1 MDKVERLHATIAG
14 EEVDRVAV
22 SAWQHQPVD
31 DQSAETFAAATL
43 MFQRDFDFDFVKV
56 TPASSYCL
64 RDWGVNDSWCG
75 HPHGTREYGDPLI
88 QRAADWGELR
98 LQEPRDGQMGAVLRA
113 LDLIHLELGSAT
125 PFVQTIFSPLGQA
138 VNMAGAEG
146 FLSQLRQH
154 PDMVRVGLEII
165 TEQTLRFIECARETG
180 ISGVFYALQWAS
192 YSNLAESEYREF
204 ARPYDLRILEA
215 SSDLWLNVLH
225 VHGHDVM
232 FAHVSDYPAAIINWH
247 DMETWPSLSEALGEW
262 PAAVC
267 GGVRQEETLVQGT
280 ANQVISEGIDAIRS
294 TGGRRLILGT
304 GCVTPMVAPYGN
316 LRALRDVVE
325 SVNIEI

>member
-14 EEVDRVAV
+14 DEVDRVAV
-22 SAWQHQPVD
+22 SAWRHQPVD

-56 TPASSYCL
+56 TPASSYCI
-64 RDWGVNDSWCG
+64 RDWGVSDNWRG
-75 HPHGTREYGDPLI
+75 HPHGTREYGAPLI
-88 QRAADWGELR
+88 QVAGDWGELS
-98 LQEPRDGQMGAVLRA
+98 LQEPRDGQMGSVLRA
-113 LDLIHLELGSAT
+113 LDLIHSELGSAT
-125 PFVQTIFSPLGQA
+125 PFIQTIFSPLGQA
-138 VNMAGAEG
+138 ANMVGAER
-146 FLSQLRQH
+146 FLSQLRRH
-154 PDMVRVGLEII
+154 PDTVLAGLDMI

-192 YSNLAESEYREF
+192 YSNLSETEYRQF

-215 SSDLWLNVLH
+215 TSDLWLNVVH

-232 FAHVSDYPAAIINWH
+232 FADVADYPAAIINWH
-247 DMETWPSLSEALGEW
+247 DRETWPSLGEALSEW

-280 ANQVISEGIDAIRS
+280 AEEVRSEAVDAIRS

-304 GCVTPMVAPYGN
+304 GCVTPIVAPYGN

-325 SVNIEI
+325 NVNIEI